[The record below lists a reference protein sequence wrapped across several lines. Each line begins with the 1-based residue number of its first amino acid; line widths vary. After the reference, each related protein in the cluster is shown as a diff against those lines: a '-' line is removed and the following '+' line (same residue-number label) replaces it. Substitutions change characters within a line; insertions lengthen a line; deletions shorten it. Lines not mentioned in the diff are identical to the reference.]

1 MNPEELLQ
9 IAKNHVS
16 KNNVNAHH
24 LSLISMMHNA
34 VKNGFK
40 LFRSHDTIFAYLP
53 QNKNMFFGIVDGGN
67 AKDFLNA
74 SADFISKLRDH
85 GFKTV
90 SLYTDKP
97 DYAERVMTRCGITNI
112 HYETHPK
119 EVDPYLM
126 RGTL

>member
-9 IAKNHVS
+9 IAKNHVD
-16 KNNVNAHH
+16 KNNVKTHH
-24 LSLISMMHNA
+24 SSLISMMHNA
-34 VKNGFK
+34 MQQGFK
-40 LFRSHDTIFAYLP
+40 LYRSHDTIFAYLP
-53 QNKNMFFGIVDGGN
+53 QHKNVFFGIVDGGS
-67 AKDFLNA
+67 AKDFLSA
-74 SADFISKLRDH
+74 SEDFIHTLRNH

-97 DYAERVMTRCGITNI
+97 DYAKRVMTRCGITHI
-112 HYETHPK
+112 HHETHIK